1 MIFVINRLQAVK
13 AFKLKSCGVWI
24 PNNSGI
30 WSKLMHTTVQ
40 SLKFQMLFMGFFH
53 FRPVH
58 GLIFLFKYVQDDEP
72 TGSVVRDDRLESI
85 FFAKQVIHFLF
96 VFATV

>member
-1 MIFVINRLQAVK
+1 MA
-13 AFKLKSCGVWI
+13 
-24 PNNSGI
+24 
-30 WSKLMHTTVQ
+30 T
-40 SLKFQMLFMGFFH
+40 FH

-96 VFATV
+96 ILCIRNGLR

>member
-1 MIFVINRLQAVK
+1 MSEFVRMETI
-13 AFKLKSCGVWI
+13 WI
-24 PNNSGI
+24 
-30 WSKLMHTTVQ
+30 
-40 SLKFQMLFMGFFH
+40 LFIGTFS

-85 FFAKQVIHFLF
+85 FFAKQVINSNFSKRIRNDFELCFSLSSIRLGHQ
-96 VFATV
+96 